1 MVVGICN
8 FDVSQIDIAQ
18 RESDKGTAPIIVLYN
33 RKTDRTDFSDRR

>member
-8 FDVSQIDIAQ
+8 FDVSQIDIAH
-18 RESDKGTAPIIVLYN
+18 RESDKGTAPIIVLCN